1 MLLVPFDIDGQAYA
15 IPARR
20 VIEVVAR
27 VALRTLPGA
36 PPAVLGAMDYRG
48 RSVPVLDLARVVVD
62 RPTPAQLS
70 ARIVIIEVEVTR
82 GERVMMGLCVVGATD
97 VISTDGAR
105 IERAGVNQPGAPYLG
120 ELVRGLAS
128 HPTLQL
134 VDPDR
139 LLPRALRM
147 LFAGREGAA

>member
-1 MLLVPFDIDGQAYA
+1 M
-15 IPARR
+15 
-20 VIEVVAR
+20 
-27 VALRTLPGA
+27 
-36 PPAVLGAMDYRG
+36 
-48 RSVPVLDLARVVVD
+48 
-62 RPTPAQLS
+62 
-70 ARIVIIEVEVTR
+70 
-82 GERVMMGLCVVGATD
+82 VGATD

-120 ELVRGLAS
+120 DLVRGLAT